1 MKEKGL
7 LKEDSDSDNYYDDF
21 EDEEKNCNN
30 VNNKYLND
38 EINMI
43 KKFNVYFYFD
53 FNENKKYVW
62 PIIIENFY
70 VAELHIYDLIIYI
83 IKKINRS
90 NFIIKDNNIKYSVSL
105 RDVDGIKEENID
117 FYVNNYEIKPFDF
130 WTNKDCS
137 IFSPTYSLKLIK
149 EENISFFFEKF
160 IKCIADKAIII
171 EILFSFV

>member
-62 PIIIENFY
+62 PISIENFY

-83 IKKINRS
+83 IKKINHS

-105 RDVDGIKEENID
+105 RDVEGIKEENID
-117 FYVNNYEIKPFDF
+117 FYANNYEIKPFDF
-130 WTNKDCS
+130 LKKKDSS
-137 IFSPTYSLKLIK
+137 IFSPTDSLKLIN
-149 EENISFFFEKF
+149 EENISFISKNSLNVLL
-160 IKCIADKAIII
+160 IKQ
-171 EILFSFV
+171 L

>member
-62 PIIIENFY
+62 PISIENFY

-83 IKKINRS
+83 IKKINHS

-105 RDVDGIKEENID
+105 RDVEGIKEENID

-130 WTNKDCS
+130 LKKKNSS
-137 IFSPTYSLKLIK
+137 IFSPTDSLKLIN
-149 EENISFFFEKF
+149 EENISFISKNSLNVLL
-160 IKCIADKAIII
+160 IKQ
-171 EILFSFV
+171 L

>member
-21 EDEEKNCNN
+21 EDEEKNNN
-30 VNNKYLND
+30 KAKNKYLND

-62 PIIIENFY
+62 PISIENFY

-83 IKKINRS
+83 IKKINHS

-105 RDVDGIKEENID
+105 RDVEGIKEENID

-130 WTNKDCS
+130 LKKKDSS
-137 IFSPTYSLKLIK
+137 IFSPTDSLKLIN
-149 EENISFFFEKF
+149 EENISFISKNSLNVLL
-160 IKCIADKAIII
+160 IKQ
-171 EILFSFV
+171 L

>member
-7 LKEDSDSDNYYDDF
+7 SKEYSENDNYYDDF
-21 EDEEKNCNN
+21 EDEEKNNN
-30 VNNKYLND
+30 IEKNKYLNN
-38 EINMI
+38 EINLI

-62 PIIIENFY
+62 PISIENFY

-83 IKKINRS
+83 IKKINHS

-105 RDVDGIKEENID
+105 RDVEGIKEENID

-130 WTNKDCS
+130 LKKKDSS
-137 IFSPTYSLKLIK
+137 IFSPTDSLKLIN
-149 EENISFFFEKF
+149 EENISFISKNSLNVLL
-160 IKCIADKAIII
+160 IKQ
-171 EILFSFV
+171 L

>member
-62 PIIIENFY
+62 PISIENFY
-70 VAELHIYDLIIYI
+70 VAERHIYDLIIYI
-83 IKKINRS
+83 IKKINHS

-105 RDVDGIKEENID
+105 RDVEGIKEENID

-130 WTNKDCS
+130 LKKKDSS
-137 IFSPTYSLKLIK
+137 IFSPTDSLKLIN
-149 EENISFFFEKF
+149 EENISFISKNSLNVLL
-160 IKCIADKAIII
+160 IKQ
-171 EILFSFV
+171 L

>member
-62 PIIIENFY
+62 PISIENFY

-83 IKKINRS
+83 IKKINHS

-105 RDVDGIKEENID
+105 RDVEGIKEENID

-130 WTNKDCS
+130 LKKKDSS
-137 IFSPTYSLKLIK
+137 IFSPTDSLKLIN
-149 EENISFFFEKF
+149 EENISFISKNSLNVLL
-160 IKCIADKAIII
+160 IKQ
-171 EILFSFV
+171 L